1 MFEIW
6 NILQPLATFCLYL
19 AMFNAAGGLIF
30 EILFRRQVPDATQ
43 RHVARLIGISAW
55 AGLVLVGVR
64 LSVAAGNLG
73 GDFASMGDPVLLG
86 LVMKSPLG
94 MSSVLAGIG
103 FAMITVIDRVK
114 ARGEL
119 AARVVA
125 AATVLLSLTVTG
137 HATTLG
143 AITGVLLA
151 LHLGGVAF
159 WLGALLPLRQMCAI
173 AGEDVNAGAA
183 NDAGSASVLAD
194 VADRFGWIAQRV
206 VAVLIVAGVTYA
218 AILTGSVMALL
229 TTTYGLVLLAKIGLV
244 AGLLGLA
251 ARNRFRI
258 VPALQAGDLSAV
270 RQLRNA
276 IDREI
281 IFALAILVMS
291 SLLTT
296 SLNLPMEIMG

>member
-1 MFEIW
+1 MMEIW
-6 NILQPLATFCLYL
+6 DILRPLTKFCLYL
-19 AMFNAAGGLIF
+19 AMFIAAGGLIF
-30 EILFRRQVPDATQ
+30 EILFRRRVPEATTQ
-43 RHVARLIGISAW
+43 YVSRLIGIAAW
-55 AGLVLVGVR
+55 AGLVLVGAR
-64 LSVAAGNLG
+64 LSVAAGTLG
-73 GDFASMGDPVLLG
+73 GDLASMGDPVLLS

-103 FAMITVIDRVK
+103 FAMITVMGRVK
-114 ARGEL
+114 ARGEQ

-125 AATVLLSLTVTG
+125 AATVLLSLTVVG

-159 WLGALLPLRQMCAI
+159 WLGALLPLRQMCAG
-173 AGEDVNAGAA
+173 AGDGE
-183 NDAGSASVLAD
+183 SAFVLAD

-206 VAVLIVAGVTYA
+206 VAVLILAGVAYA
-218 AILTGSVMALL
+218 AILTGSVVALL
-229 TTTYGLVLLAKIGLV
+229 TSAYGLVLLAKIGLV

-251 ARNRFRI
+251 ARNRIRI

-270 RQLRNA
+270 RQLRTS

-281 IFALAILVMS
+281 ILALAILVMS

-296 SLNLPMEIMG
+296 SLNLPKEIME

>member
-6 NILQPLATFCLYL
+6 DILRPLTKFCLYL
-19 AMFNAAGGLIF
+19 AMFIAAGGLIF
-30 EILFRRQVPDATQ
+30 EVLFRRRVPEATTQ
-43 RHVARLIGISAW
+43 YVSRLIGIAAW

-64 LSVAAGNLG
+64 LVVAAGTLG
-73 GDFASMGDPVLLG
+73 GDLASMGDPVLLG

-94 MSSVLAGIG
+94 MASVLAGIG
-103 FAMITVIDRVK
+103 FAMITVMGRVK
-114 ARGEL
+114 ARGEQ

-125 AATVLLSLTVTG
+125 AATVLLSLTVVG

-159 WLGALLPLRQMCAI
+159 WLGALLPLRQMCAG
-173 AGEDVNAGAA
+173 AGDGE
-183 NDAGSASVLAD
+183 SASVLAD

-206 VAVLIVAGVTYA
+206 VAVLIIAGVAYA
-218 AILTGSVMALL
+218 AILTGSVVALL
-229 TTTYGLVLLAKIGLV
+229 TSAYGLVLLAKIGLV

-251 ARNRFRI
+251 ARNRFRV
-258 VPALQAGDLSAV
+258 VPALLAGDLSAIG
-270 RQLRNA
+270 RLRHT

-281 IFALAILVMS
+281 LLALVVLVMS
-291 SLLTT
+291 SLLTS
-296 SLNLPMEIMG
+296 SLTLPMRDMG

>member
-19 AMFNAAGGLIF
+19 AMFIAAGGLIF
-30 EILFRRQVPDATQ
+30 EILFRRQVPDATR
-43 RHVARLIGISAW
+43 RHVARLIGIAAW
-55 AGLVLVGVR
+55 AGLGFVGVR
-64 LSVAAGNLG
+64 LAVAAGNLG
-73 GDFASMGDPVLLG
+73 GDLASMGDPVLLG

-103 FAMITVIDRVK
+103 FAMITIIGRVK
-114 ARGEL
+114 ARGEQ

-125 AATVLLSLTVTG
+125 AATVLLSLTVVG

-143 AITGVLLA
+143 AITGVLLV

-159 WLGALLPLRQMCAI
+159 WLGALLPLRQMCAG
-173 AGEDVNAGAA
+173 ADENAGVGAGDDAPAA
-183 NDAGSASVLAD
+183 VLAD

-206 VAVLIVAGVTYA
+206 VAVLIVAGVAYA

-229 TTTYGLVLLAKIGLV
+229 TSAYGLALLAKIGLV

-258 VPALQAGDLSAV
+258 VPALRAGDLSAV
-270 RQLRNA
+270 RQLRNS

-296 SLNLPMEIMG
+296 SLNLPKEIMG